1 MPDDLPAAGDEASA
15 QRAANARLRRVAEA
29 KDAEIAALR
38 VALEAGQA
46 RQAELITRLEL
57 RVAELERRLRMDS
70 ANSSTPS
77 SKESLAA
84 KARRKAAMRASQ
96 RERSAER
103 KPGGQP
109 GHQGVDGTFIWT
121 PSHDQRPCSFSTAL
135 LRGRD
140 PCRPEPRSRWSA
152 CSEARTSN
160 LDGRRSS
167 DEATTS
173 RNVAE
178 RRATAAPD
186 PPIWRKSVP
195 YVPVCAAFAELRGS
209 QPPACRPHRG

>member
-1 MPDDLPAAGDEASA
+1 MVFIVDD
-15 QRAANARLRRVAEA
+15 
-29 KDAEIAALR
+29 
-38 VALEAGQA
+38 
-46 RQAELITRLEL
+46 
-57 RVAELERRLRMDS
+57 
-70 ANSSTPS
+70 SSTGD
-77 SKESLAA
+77 LA
-84 KARRKAAMRASQ
+84 RH
-96 RERSAER
+96 RSATR
-103 KPGGQP
+103 GHFGAHQVTQP
-109 GHQGVDGTFIWT
+109 TYDTGVDGTFIWT

-140 PCRPEPRSRWSA
+140 PWRREPRSRWSA
-152 CSEARTSN
+152 CSEARTNN